1 MSHYYHFGL
10 KKKVFVKEVENC
22 EDASLKLTE
31 LSHSKK
37 TKELYENL
45 SNPINETTKVKK
57 IKRLN
62 NDNFSTK
69 KIQKQTTPLKD
80 NDLLLMAQNNDVK
93 GLKLFFSMKSNINPN
108 IKDDFGW
115 TPLMCACCSGAEDAV
130 RLLLQKGADP
140 FVKDKTGNS
149 AIKIAALKKYDS
161 IVSLISNFSRNN
173 NISHNN
179 NNSNKSDPNLKNK
192 KESVP
197 HYFCD
202 SCNQEF
208 LSSKEKHESSTVHLF
223 NSNHKKPVHY
233 VIPES
238 NKGFQILLKKGWN
251 KEKGLG
257 PEGNGILFPIKAIVK
272 KNRHGIGAPNN
283 KRNIKKLP
291 LINYENKNKTEMAAV
306 VAVAVAFT
314 CGKRN
319 TCASPCKN
327 IQTKSGTH
335 THTQTHFDRF
345 NFNI

>member
-1 MSHYYHFGL
+1 MSHYYYHFGL
-10 KKKVFVKEVENC
+10 KQKVFVKEVENC

-31 LSHSKK
+31 LSHSDGEK

-45 SNPINETTKVKK
+45 SNPINETTK
-57 IKRLN
+57 
-62 NDNFSTK
+62 
-69 KIQKQTTPLKD
+69 D
-80 NDLLLMAQNNDVK
+80 NDLLLMAQNNDIK

-149 AIKIAALKKYDS
+149 AIKIATLKKYDS

-179 NNSNKSDPNLKNK
+179 NSNKSDTNLKNK

-197 HYFCD
+197 RYFCD

-208 LSSKEKHESSTVHLF
+208 LTSKEKHESSTVHLF

-272 KNRHGIGAPNN
+272 KNRHGIGVPNN

-291 LINYENKNKTEMAAV
+291 LINYENKNKTEILNRELKEKH
-306 VAVAVAFT
+306 FE
-314 CGKRN
+314 
-319 TCASPCKN
+319 KN
-327 IQTKSGTH
+327 
-335 THTQTHFDRF
+335 FRREF
-345 NFNI
+345 L